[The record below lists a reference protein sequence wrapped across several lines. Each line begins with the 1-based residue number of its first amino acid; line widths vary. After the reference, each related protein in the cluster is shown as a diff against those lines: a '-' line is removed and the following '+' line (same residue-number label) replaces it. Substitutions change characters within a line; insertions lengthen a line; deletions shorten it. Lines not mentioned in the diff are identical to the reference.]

1 MMQTQSS
8 NKFDKTL
15 FGHHVYYSVLYHKY
29 LVPSFVSTR
38 HLTLMT
44 LFWSAFLF
52 YFNNNWIAMSILIF
66 LQRVT
71 DTWDGA
77 IGRERNEGY
86 VKWGY
91 FVDHFLDWVFLC
103 CIMGALYVH
112 TQDVWCLF
120 ICFPISI
127 YVVGFSLSTTVSDE
141 PYSPFVKI
149 TERWWTCLD
158 ELQFGIMLFI
168 YLVFQNTSW
177 LPIGFV
183 GLMAWSSLYIYD
195 IQRKL
200 AMLDMNIKSQSK

>member
-8 NKFDKTL
+8 KKFDKTL

-127 YVVGFSLSTTVSDE
+127 YVVGFFFVNYSERRALFALCENYRTLVDMFGRIAVWNYAFHLSSLSK
-141 PYSPFVKI
+141 YK
-149 TERWWTCLD
+149 
-158 ELQFGIMLFI
+158 
-168 YLVFQNTSW
+168 LVTYWICGSHGMVFA
-177 LPIGFV
+177 LHI
-183 GLMAWSSLYIYD
+183 
-195 IQRKL
+195 
-200 AMLDMNIKSQSK
+200 